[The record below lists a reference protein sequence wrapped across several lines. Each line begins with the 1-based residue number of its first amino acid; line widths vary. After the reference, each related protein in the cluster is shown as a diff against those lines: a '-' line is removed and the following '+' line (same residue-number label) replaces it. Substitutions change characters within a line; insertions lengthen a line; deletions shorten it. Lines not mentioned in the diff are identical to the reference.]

1 MFSINSFDHCLVNQI
16 VLLLTFSVKEHCKK
30 EYTLVFT
37 NFSRTWSMTWTRSL
51 RNLGIHYLVVYA
63 YLRWMFWCR
72 RQRRITAL
80 SSCCHGKVEG
90 KHAIQDKSE
99 LSNPVHMRDEKSDTN
114 HSKSEKK
121 LISMS
126 SMQSNILSL
135 NKKDGGALGI
145 FFVEK
150 KCPNLRNI

>member
-1 MFSINSFDHCLVNQI
+1 MHISGECFD
-16 VLLLTFSVKEHCKK
+16 
-30 EYTLVFT
+30 
-37 NFSRTWSMTWTRSL
+37 
-51 RNLGIHYLVVYA
+51 A
-63 YLRWMFWCR
+63 YGKGC
-72 RQRRITAL
+72 ITAL

-99 LSNPVHMRDEKSDTN
+99 LSNPVHTRDEKFNTN

-135 NKKDGGALGI
+135 NKKDGGCPLGY
-145 FFVEK
+145 FS
-150 KCPNLRNI
+150 